1 MRIFYIVLMLSA
13 FASFS
18 AASDDLAIK
27 AVEKSNP
34 SFDCSKA
41 STPVEKMICSD
52 PLLGRLDVALT
63 NNYKMMMSA
72 NIGDG
77 AKQHL
82 KATQKEWLARRN
94 SCADKDCLETEYRAR
109 IDGICDYPVESGV
122 HPMCSYSDD
131 IK

>member
-1 MRIFYIVLMLSA
+1 MRIFFIALMLSA

-18 AASDDLAIK
+18 VASDDLAIK

-41 STPVEKMICSD
+41 CTPVEKMICSNS
-52 PLLGRLDVALT
+52 LLGRLDVALT
-63 NNYKMMMSA
+63 NNYKLMISA

-82 KATQKEWLARRN
+82 KATQKEWLAFRN
-94 SCADKDCLETEYRAR
+94 GCADTDCLEAAYRSR
-109 IDGICDYPVESGV
+109 IDEICDYPVVSGV

>member
-1 MRIFYIVLMLSA
+1 MRILFIVLMLSV

-18 AASDDLAIK
+18 VASDDLAIK

-52 PLLGRLDVALT
+52 SLLGRLDVALT
-63 NNYKMMMSA
+63 NNYKMMMAA

-82 KATQKEWLARRN
+82 KTTQREWLTRRN
-94 SCADKDCLETEYRAR
+94 GCADRDCLEAAYRSR
-109 IDGICDYPVESGV
+109 IDEICDYPVVSGV